1 MCGPI
6 VAVIMVNPSTADAC
20 ADDATIRRVI
30 GFGKRLGWSRVI
42 VGNVFAYRATD
53 VCALS
58 RTSDPVGPDN
68 AAHLL
73 AILSEADV
81 VIVAWGS
88 LAKLPSDLRDEWRN
102 VCALADNIGKSLMC
116 LDHTKS
122 GQPRHPL
129 MLSYESR
136 PVAWQMP

>member
-1 MCGPI
+1 MFGPI

-53 VCALS
+53 VRALC
-58 RTSDPVGPDN
+58 RTPDPVGREN
-68 AAHLL
+68 LAHLQ
-73 AILSEADV
+73 AIVSEAEL

-88 LAKLPSDLRDEWRN
+88 LAKLPSGLRDEWRN
-102 VCALADNIGKSLMC
+102 ICTVANDAGKTLMC
-116 LDHTKS
+116 LGRTKD
-122 GQPRHPL
+122 GHPRHPL
-129 MLSYESR
+129 MLSYGSR
-136 PVAWQMP
+136 PIAWQVP